1 MAKGKRRKERIRAM
15 KLAVRGADVRMDG
28 DAGTTARGGGGGTA
42 TTTTTTTT
50 TDDATTTTAADD
62 ATTTGVATTTTTAD
76 DATTTARSA
85 PVGRKRAPTVR
96 RAIAKRKRAALDKA
110 LSHVERRGVKADR
123 KKLKRGHR
131 VAARDVY

>member
-28 DAGTTARGGGGGTA
+28 DAGTTARGGGGGTTA

-50 TDDATTTTAADD
+50 TDVAT
-62 ATTTGVATTTTTAD
+62 TTTTTAD

>member
-28 DAGTTARGGGGGTA
+28 DAGTTARGGGGGTT

-50 TDDATTTTAADD
+50 TD
-62 ATTTGVATTTTTAD
+62 VATTTTTAD
-76 DATTTARSA
+76 VATTTARSA

>member
-28 DAGTTARGGGGGTA
+28 DAGTTARGGGGGTTA

-50 TDDATTTTAADD
+50 TD
-62 ATTTGVATTTTTAD
+62 VATTTTTAD

-110 LSHVERRGVKADR
+110 LSHVERRV
-123 KKLKRGHR
+123 LKQKFAVSR
-131 VAARDVY
+131 ARARALEGAIVR

>member
-28 DAGTTARGGGGGTA
+28 DAGTTARGGGGGTTA

-50 TDDATTTTAADD
+50 TD
-62 ATTTGVATTTTTAD
+62 VATTTTTAD

>member
-28 DAGTTARGGGGGTA
+28 DAGPTARGGGGGTTA

-50 TDDATTTTAADD
+50 D
-62 ATTTGVATTTTTAD
+62 VATTTTTAD

>member
-28 DAGTTARGGGGGTA
+28 DAGTTARGGGGGTTA
-42 TTTTTTTT
+42 TTTTTT
-50 TDDATTTTAADD
+50 TDD
-62 ATTTGVATTTTTAD
+62 ATTTTTAD

>member
-28 DAGTTARGGGGGTA
+28 DAGTTARGGGGGTT

-50 TDDATTTTAADD
+50 TD
-62 ATTTGVATTTTTAD
+62 VATTTTTAD
-76 DATTTARSA
+76 DSTTTARSA